1 MAIKQKSVQWLSR
14 ALIWKREIYSLGS
27 EAFPVLQDSS
37 EMPSKQMTSSNNH
50 PWSDFLSRSILS
62 LVLSGHSCVKT
73 MTLFGYTSVS
83 GSRGVESRL
92 PSQHPGHFVLYV
104 LFRAASWLRPKVHV
118 FREQPNKLR
127 YLLGNILSCV
137 LKKLIDYKD
146 FPKNF
151 IISSYPAYKHENRA
165 VFSSYNLYCLDVT
178 VYWRAMSF
186 WKL

>member
-1 MAIKQKSVQWLSR
+1 
-14 ALIWKREIYSLGS
+14 
-27 EAFPVLQDSS
+27 
-37 EMPSKQMTSSNNH
+37 MTSSNSH
-50 PWSDFLSRSILS
+50 PWSDFLSHSILS

-73 MTLFGYTSVS
+73 MILLGYSSVS
-83 GSRGVESRL
+83 GSRRVESRL
-92 PSQHPGHFVLYV
+92 QHPRHCVLYR
-104 LFRAASWLRPKVHV
+104 LFRAASWRRPKVHI

-165 VFSSYNLYCLDVT
+165 VFSSYNLHCLDVT